1 MDAQIVCEM
10 LGYSS
15 IINYTILL
23 IWFIVFTFAKKWIYN
38 LHSKWFSIDPRQYD
52 MLHYKLMAQFKLLIF
67 VFNLAP
73 FFALCIIL

>member
-1 MDAQIVCEM
+1 MDAQMLCEM

-15 IINYTILL
+15 IINYSILL
-23 IWFIVFTFAKKWIYN
+23 VWFIFFMFAKNWMYN
-38 LHSKWFSIDPRQYD
+38 LHSKWFSILPEEFDKI
-52 MLHYKLMAQFKLLIF
+52 HYKLMAQFKLLIF

>member
-1 MDAQIVCEM
+1 MDAQTLCEM

-15 IINYTILL
+15 IINYSILL
-23 IWFIVFTFAKKWIYN
+23 VWFIIFMFAKNWMYN
-38 LHSKWFSIDPRQYD
+38 LHSKWFSILPQEFDTI
-52 MLHYKLMAQFKLLIF
+52 HYKLMAQFKLLIF